1 MRDIIFRGKRIDN
14 NKWVYGYYTPV
25 CFARFSCQPAIVPE
39 PDGIWEPIAVKPET
53 VGQFTGL
60 TDKNGKKVFEGDI
73 LKEYG
78 APPEHSLMV
87 IKNTGFGCF
96 IEFYFHGEIHSI
108 EQVGHTGWLS
118 YDEVIGN
125 IHDNPELL
133 EAKE

>member
-1 MRDIIFRGKRIDN
+1 MREILFRGKSTGN
-14 NKWVYGYYTPV
+14 GEWVYGVAFPHDNCAKVTM
-25 CFARFSCQPAIVPE
+25 FRQNQG
-39 PDGIWEPIAVKPET
+39 DGALEGLEVLPET

-60 TDKNGKKVFEGDI
+60 TDKNGTRVFEGDI

-78 APPEHSLMV
+78 SAPEYSLMV
-87 IKNTGFGCF
+87 IKNTWFGCF
-96 IEFYFHGEIHSI
+96 IEFYFHGEIHSR

-133 EAKE
+133 EVTK